1 MESTPAVPVPSKPKI
16 PDEPGRGA
24 LISLRRLTPFIRP
37 YRGQMVVM
45 TFAALGATLV
55 GVAVPLLTKDLID
68 GPIAH
73 HDKAALWPL
82 GGLVLLFG
90 LVEAALFW
98 LRRWFLQRAALGIET
113 DIRNAFYRHLQKLP
127 VAFHDSWQSGQLVS
141 RVSGD
146 VSSIR
151 RFFGFALIFL
161 VVNSATFLLV
171 GGALVIIHP
180 VMGLIIYAASVPLIV
195 YGRVVDR
202 RYHRQSRAAQDQAG
216 DVATLVEES
225 ALGIR
230 AVKAFGRQ
238 GLVFGQFDN
247 RARQL
252 RALELRKIRTLSE
265 LWAVFALQPQAV
277 LSLCVLIGAYAVSSG
292 ALSLGT
298 LVAFI
303 SLYLTLLWPIE
314 SMAWLMAQS
323 QEANSAAE
331 RIWEVLD
338 TVPAIADAEETRHAG
353 EERQGELVFENVSF
367 HYPNSDK
374 PIVSGFDLRVA
385 PGETVAL
392 VGPTGCGKTTIT
404 ALVPRLYDP
413 TGGRVLVDGVDIR
426 ELPLAELRRK
436 VACAFEDPTLFS
448 ASVRENLT
456 MGLPDASDEQVD
468 EALAVAQADFVHE
481 LPWGLD
487 TRVGEQGLTL
497 SGGQRQRVALARAVL
512 GRPSILVLD
521 DPLSALDIHTEGRVE
536 QALHSVLR
544 KTTGLVVA
552 HRPSTVLLADRVVLL
567 SPTGP
572 QGSTIAAVGTHH
584 ELLQTCPAYR
594 DILSQTSDL
603 VDGDD
608 EVGAESGQA
617 VEAVEAVE
625 AVQAAEAA
633 EAAGSE
639 LVEVTR

>member
-1 MESTPAVPVPSKPKI
+1 MESTPAQPPTSKPKL
-16 PDEPGRGA
+16 PDDPKRGA
-24 LISLRRLTPFIRP
+24 FASLRRLTPFIRP
-37 YRGQMVVM
+37 YRGQMILM
-45 TFAALGATLV
+45 SLAALGATLV
-55 GVAVPLLTKDLID
+55 GVAVPLLTKELID

-90 LVEAALFW
+90 IAEAALVW
-98 LRRWFLQRAALGIET
+98 LRRWFLQRAALGIEA

-141 RVSGD
+141 RMSGD
-146 VSSIR
+146 INSLR

-161 VVNSATFLLV
+161 VVNGATFLLV
-171 GGALVIIHP
+171 GGALVLIHTL
-180 VMGLIIYAASVPLIV
+180 MGLIIYAASVPLIL
-195 YGRVVDR
+195 YGRLADR

-230 AVKAFGRQ
+230 AIKAFGRQ
-238 GLVFGQFDN
+238 GLVFGRFDE
-247 RARQL
+247 RAQTL
-252 RALELRKIRTLSE
+252 RRLELTKIRTLSE
-265 LWAVFALQPQAV
+265 LWAVFALQPQLV
-277 LSLCVLIGAYAVSSG
+277 LSLCVLLGAYAVSSG

-331 RIWEVLD
+331 RVLEVLD
-338 TVPAIADAEETRHAG
+338 TVPSIADADTTVRPRPASA
-353 EERQGELVFENVSF
+353 GELVFEDVSF
-367 HYPNSDK
+367 TYPNSDR
-374 PIVSGFDLRVA
+374 PVISGFDLRIA

-392 VGPTGCGKTTIT
+392 VGPTGCGKTTLT
-404 ALVPRLYDP
+404 ALVPRLYDV
-413 TGGRVLVDGVDIR
+413 TSGRVLVDGVDVR
-426 ELPLAELRRK
+426 ELPLTELRRT

-456 MGLPDASDEQVD
+456 MGVPDATAEQIE
-468 EALAVAQADFVHE
+468 EAIEVAQAAFVEE
-481 LPWGLD
+481 LPWALD

-521 DPLSALDIHTEGRVE
+521 DPLSALDIHTEGKVE
-536 QALHSVLR
+536 EALHSVLR
-544 KTTGLVVA
+544 GTTGLVVA

-567 SPTGP
+567 SPPGP
-572 QGSTIAAVGTHH
+572 EGTTIAAVGTHQ
-584 ELLQTCPAYR
+584 ELLRTCPAYR

-603 VDGDD
+603 AD
-608 EVGAESGQA
+608 
-617 VEAVEAVE
+617 
-625 AVQAAEAA
+625 AAEEVADAADAA
-633 EAAGSE
+633 EPADSTLA
-639 LVEVTR
+639 EVSR

>member
-1 MESTPAVPVPSKPKI
+1 MI
-16 PDEPGRGA
+16 
-24 LISLRRLTPFIRP
+24 L
-37 YRGQMVVM
+37 M
-45 TFAALGATLV
+45 TLSALGATLV

-90 LVEAALFW
+90 IAEATLFW
-98 LRRWFLQRAALGIET
+98 LRRWFLQRAALGIEA
-113 DIRNAFYRHLQKLP
+113 DIRNAFFRHLQKLP

-141 RVSGD
+141 RMSGD
-146 VSSIR
+146 INSLR

-161 VVNSATFLLV
+161 VVNGATFLLV
-171 GGALVIIHP
+171 GGALVVIHP
-180 VMGLIIYAASVPLIV
+180 VMGLIIYAASIPLIL
-195 YGRVVDR
+195 YGRLADR

-238 GLVFGQFDN
+238 GLLFERFDE
-247 RARQL
+247 RAQTL
-252 RALELRKIRTLSE
+252 RTLELTKIRTLSE
-265 LWAVFALQPQAV
+265 LWAVFSLQPQVV

-292 ALSLGT
+292 VLSLGT

-331 RIWEVLD
+331 RVLEVLD
-338 TVPAIADAEETRHAG
+338 IVPAIADAETTRRPQPASA
-353 EERQGELVFENVSF
+353 GELVFENVSF
-367 HYPNSDK
+367 SYPNSDR
-374 PIVSGFDLRVA
+374 PVISGFDLRVA

-392 VGPTGCGKTTIT
+392 VGPTGCGKTTLT
-404 ALVPRLYDP
+404 ALVPRLYDA
-413 TGGRVLVDGVDIR
+413 TAGRVLVDGVDVR
-426 ELPLAELRRK
+426 DLPLAELRSK

-456 MGLPDASDEQVD
+456 MGVPDATGEQLD
-468 EALAVAQADFVHE
+468 EAIGVAQAGFVDE
-481 LPWGLD
+481 LPWALD

-521 DPLSALDIHTEGRVE
+521 DPLSALDIHTEGKVE
-536 QALHSVLR
+536 EALHSVLR
-544 KTTGLVVA
+544 GTTGLVVA

-572 QGSTIAAVGTHH
+572 EGTTIAAVGTHH

-603 VDGDD
+603 AD
-608 EVGAESGQA
+608 
-617 VEAVEAVE
+617 
-625 AVQAAEAA
+625 AAE
-633 EAAGSE
+633 ESEPDTCDSE
-639 LVEVTR
+639 LVEVSR

>member
-1 MESTPAVPVPSKPKI
+1 MESTPASLANDPKI
-16 PDEPGRGA
+16 PDDTELPGDPKGGA
-24 LISLRRLTPFIRP
+24 FVSLRRLTPFVRP
-37 YRGQMVVM
+37 YRGQMILM
-45 TFAALGATLV
+45 TLAALGATLV
-55 GVAVPLLTKDLID
+55 GVAVPVLTKDLID

-90 LVEAALFW
+90 IAEATLFW
-98 LRRWFLQRAALGIET
+98 LRRWFLQRAALGIEA

-141 RVSGD
+141 RMSGD
-146 VSSIR
+146 INSLR

-161 VVNSATFLLV
+161 VVNGATFLLV
-171 GGALVIIHP
+171 GGALVLIHP
-180 VMGLIIYAASVPLIV
+180 VMGLIIYAAAIPLIL
-195 YGRVVDR
+195 YGRLADR

-238 GLVFGQFDN
+238 DLLFGRFDE
-247 RARQL
+247 RAQTL
-252 RALELRKIRTLSE
+252 RRLELTKIRTLSE
-265 LWAVFALQPQAV
+265 LWAVFALQPQLV

-292 ALSLGT
+292 VLSLGT

-331 RIWEVLD
+331 RVLEVLD
-338 TVPAIADAEETRHAG
+338 IVPAIADAKTTQRPRPASA
-353 EERQGELVFENVSF
+353 GELVFENVGF
-367 HYPNSDK
+367 RYPNSER
-374 PIVSGFDLRVA
+374 PVISGFDLRVA
-385 PGETVAL
+385 AGETVAI
-392 VGPTGCGKTTIT
+392 VGPTGCGKTTLT
-404 ALVPRLYDP
+404 ALVPRLYD
-413 TGGRVLVDGVDIR
+413 TTAGRVLVDGVDVR
-426 ELPLAELRRK
+426 DLPLTELRGK

-456 MGLPDASDEQVD
+456 MGVPDATGEQID
-468 EALAVAQADFVHE
+468 EAIGVAQAGFVND
-481 LPWGLD
+481 LPWALD

-521 DPLSALDIHTEGRVE
+521 DPLSALDIHTEGKVE
-536 QALHSVLR
+536 EALHSVLR
-544 KTTGLVVA
+544 GTTGLVVA

-567 SPTGP
+567 SPPGP
-572 QGSTIAAVGTHH
+572 EGSTIAAVGTHQ
-584 ELLQTCPAYR
+584 ELLRTCPAYR

-603 VDGDD
+603 ADAAAADPD
-608 EVGAESGQA
+608 SGPDSDSDS
-617 VEAVEAVE
+617 
-625 AVQAAEAA
+625 
-633 EAAGSE
+633 AGTE
-639 LVEVTR
+639 LVEVSR

>member
-1 MESTPAVPVPSKPKI
+1 MESTPAVTPVSRPKP
-16 PDEPGRGA
+16 PDDPKRGA
-24 LISLRRLTPFIRP
+24 FLSLRRLTPFIRP
-37 YRGQMVVM
+37 YRGQMILM
-45 TFAALGATLV
+45 TLAALGATLV
-55 GVAVPLLTKDLID
+55 GVAVPLLTKELID

-73 HDKAALWPL
+73 HDTAALWPL

-90 LVEAALFW
+90 MAEATLFW
-98 LRRWFLQRAALGIET
+98 LRRWFLQRAALGIEA

-141 RVSGD
+141 RMSGD
-146 VSSIR
+146 INSLR

-161 VVNSATFLLV
+161 VVNGTTFLLV

-180 VMGLIIYAASVPLIV
+180 VMGLIIYAASVPLIL
-195 YGRVVDR
+195 YGRLADR

-238 GLVFGQFDN
+238 DLLFGRFDE
-247 RARQL
+247 RARTL
-252 RALELRKIRTLSE
+252 RRLELTKIRTLSE
-265 LWAVFALQPQAV
+265 LWAVFAVQPQLV

-292 ALSLGT
+292 VLSLGT

-331 RIWEVLD
+331 RVLEVLD
-338 TVPAIADAEETRHAG
+338 TVPAIADAEQTVRPQPASA
-353 EERQGELVFENVSF
+353 GELVFEDVSF
-367 HYPNSDK
+367 RYPNSDR
-374 PIVSGFDLRVA
+374 PVVSGFDLRIA

-392 VGPTGCGKTTIT
+392 VGPTGCGKTTLT
-404 ALVPRLYDP
+404 ALVPRLYD
-413 TGGRVLVDGVDIR
+413 TTAGRVLVDGVDVR
-426 ELPLAELRRK
+426 DLPLAELRRT

-456 MGLPDASDEQVD
+456 MGVPDATDEQLD
-468 EALAVAQADFVHE
+468 EAIGVAQAGFVND
-481 LPWGLD
+481 LPWALD

-521 DPLSALDIHTEGRVE
+521 DPLSALDIHTEGKVE
-536 QALHSVLR
+536 EALHSVLR
-544 KTTGLVVA
+544 GTTGLVVA

-567 SPTGP
+567 SPPGP
-572 QGSTIAAVGTHH
+572 EGTTIAAVGTHQ
-584 ELLQTCPAYR
+584 ELLRTCPAYR

-603 VDGDD
+603 
-608 EVGAESGQA
+608 
-617 VEAVEAVE
+617 
-625 AVQAAEAA
+625 AEAA
-633 EAAGSE
+633 EQAGSDDGE
-639 LVEVTR
+639 LLEVSR

>member
-1 MESTPAVPVPSKPKI
+1 MESTPAEVTSKPKI
-16 PDEPGRGA
+16 PDEPRRGA
-24 LISLRRLTPFIRP
+24 FASLRRLTPFIRP
-37 YRGQMVVM
+37 YRGQMVLM
-45 TFAALGATLV
+45 TLSALGATLV

-73 HDKAALWPL
+73 HNKAALWPL

-90 LVEAALFW
+90 IAEAVLFW
-98 LRRWFLQRAALGIET
+98 LRRWFLQRAALGIEA

-141 RVSGD
+141 RMSGD
-146 VSSIR
+146 INSLR

-161 VVNSATFLLV
+161 VVNGATFLLV
-171 GGALVIIHP
+171 GGALIFIHT
-180 VMGLIIYAASVPLIV
+180 VMGLIIYAASVPLIL
-195 YGRVVDR
+195 YGRLADR

-238 GLVFGQFDN
+238 GLLYSRFDEH
-247 RARQL
+247 AKTL
-252 RALELRKIRTLSE
+252 RSLELRKIRTLSE
-265 LWAVFALQPQAV
+265 LWAMFALQPQLV

-292 ALSLGT
+292 ALTLGT

-331 RIWEVLD
+331 RVLEVLD
-338 TVPAIADAEETRHAG
+338 IVPNIADAEAVAHSRPASA
-353 EERQGELVFENVSF
+353 GELVFENVSF
-367 HYPNSDK
+367 TYPNSDR
-374 PIVSGFDLRVA
+374 PVISGFDLRVA
-385 PGETVAL
+385 AGETVAL
-392 VGPTGCGKTTIT
+392 VGPTGCGKTTLT
-404 ALVPRLYDP
+404 ALVPRLYD
-413 TGGRVLVDGVDIR
+413 TTSGRVLVDGVDVR
-426 ELPLAELRRK
+426 ELPLSELRSK

-456 MGLPDASDEQVD
+456 MGVPDASQEQVE
-468 EALAVAQADFVHE
+468 EALAIAQADFVNE
-481 LPWGLD
+481 LPWALD

-521 DPLSALDIHTEGRVE
+521 DPLSALDIHTEGKVE
-536 QALHSVLR
+536 EALHSVLR
-544 KTTGLVVA
+544 GTTGLVVA

-567 SPTGP
+567 SPPGP
-572 QGSTIAAVGTHH
+572 EGTTIAAVGTHQ
-584 ELLQTCPAYR
+584 ELLRTCPAYR

-603 VDGDD
+603 VDAAD
-608 EVGAESGQA
+608 ESEPDTCD
-617 VEAVEAVE
+617 
-625 AVQAAEAA
+625 
-633 EAAGSE
+633 SE
-639 LVEVTR
+639 LMEVSR

>member
-1 MESTPAVPVPSKPKI
+1 MESTPAVTPVSRPKP
-16 PDEPGRGA
+16 PDDPKRGA
-24 LISLRRLTPFIRP
+24 FLSLRRLTPFIRP
-37 YRGQMVVM
+37 YRGQMILM
-45 TFAALGATLV
+45 TLAALGATLV
-55 GVAVPLLTKDLID
+55 GVAVPLLTKELID

-73 HDKAALWPL
+73 HDTAALWPL

-90 LVEAALFW
+90 MAEATLFW
-98 LRRWFLQRAALGIET
+98 LRRWFLQRAALGIEA

-141 RVSGD
+141 RMSGD
-146 VSSIR
+146 INSLR

-161 VVNSATFLLV
+161 VVNGTTFLLV

-180 VMGLIIYAASVPLIV
+180 VMGLIIYAASVPLIL
-195 YGRVVDR
+195 YGRLADR

-238 GLVFGQFDN
+238 DLLFGRFDE
-247 RARQL
+247 RAKTL
-252 RALELRKIRTLSE
+252 RRLELTKIRTLSE
-265 LWAVFALQPQAV
+265 LWAVFAVQPQLV

-292 ALSLGT
+292 VLSLGT

-331 RIWEVLD
+331 RVLEVLD
-338 TVPAIADAEETRHAG
+338 TVPAIADAEQTVRPQPASA
-353 EERQGELVFENVSF
+353 GELVFEDVSF
-367 HYPNSDK
+367 RYPNSDR
-374 PIVSGFDLRVA
+374 PVVSGFDLRIA

-392 VGPTGCGKTTIT
+392 VGPTGCGKTTLT
-404 ALVPRLYDP
+404 ALVPRLYD
-413 TGGRVLVDGVDIR
+413 TTAGRVLVDGVDVR
-426 ELPLAELRRK
+426 DLPLAELRRT

-456 MGLPDASDEQVD
+456 MGVPDATDEQLD
-468 EALAVAQADFVHE
+468 EAIEVAQAGFVND
-481 LPWGLD
+481 LPWALD

-521 DPLSALDIHTEGRVE
+521 DPLSALDIHTEGKVE
-536 QALHSVLR
+536 EALHSVLR
-544 KTTGLVVA
+544 GTTGLVVA

-567 SPTGP
+567 SPPGP
-572 QGSTIAAVGTHH
+572 EGTTIAAVGTHQ
-584 ELLQTCPAYR
+584 ELLRTCPAYR

-603 VDGDD
+603 
-608 EVGAESGQA
+608 
-617 VEAVEAVE
+617 
-625 AVQAAEAA
+625 AEAA
-633 EAAGSE
+633 EQAGSDDGE
-639 LVEVTR
+639 LLEVSR

>member
-1 MESTPAVPVPSKPKI
+1 MESTPAVTPVSRPKP
-16 PDEPGRGA
+16 PDDPKRGA
-24 LISLRRLTPFIRP
+24 FLSLRRLTPFIRP
-37 YRGQMVVM
+37 YRGQMILM
-45 TFAALGATLV
+45 TLAALGATLV
-55 GVAVPLLTKDLID
+55 GVAVPLLTKELID

-73 HDKAALWPL
+73 HDTAALWPL

-90 LVEAALFW
+90 MAEATLFW
-98 LRRWFLQRAALGIET
+98 LRRWFLQRAALGIEA

-141 RVSGD
+141 RMSGD
-146 VSSIR
+146 INSLR

-161 VVNSATFLLV
+161 VVNGTTFLLV

-180 VMGLIIYAASVPLIV
+180 VMGLIIYAASVPLIL
-195 YGRVVDR
+195 YGRLADR

-238 GLVFGQFDN
+238 DLLFGRFDE
-247 RARQL
+247 RAKTL
-252 RALELRKIRTLSE
+252 RRLELTKIRTLSE
-265 LWAVFALQPQAV
+265 LWAVFAVQPQLV

-292 ALSLGT
+292 VLSLGT

-331 RIWEVLD
+331 RVLEVLD
-338 TVPAIADAEETRHAG
+338 TVPAIADAEQTVRPQPASA
-353 EERQGELVFENVSF
+353 GELVFEDVSF
-367 HYPNSDK
+367 RYPNSDR
-374 PIVSGFDLRVA
+374 PVVSGFDLRIA

-392 VGPTGCGKTTIT
+392 VGPTGCGKTTLT
-404 ALVPRLYDP
+404 ALVPRLYD
-413 TGGRVLVDGVDIR
+413 TTAGRVLVDGVDVR
-426 ELPLAELRRK
+426 DLPLAELRRT

-456 MGLPDASDEQVD
+456 MGVPDATDEQLD
-468 EALAVAQADFVHE
+468 EAIGVAQAGFVND
-481 LPWGLD
+481 LPWALD

-497 SGGQRQRVALARAVL
+497 SGGQRQWVALARAVL

-521 DPLSALDIHTEGRVE
+521 DPLSALDIHTEGKVE
-536 QALHSVLR
+536 EALHSVLR
-544 KTTGLVVA
+544 GTTGLVVA

-567 SPTGP
+567 SPPGP
-572 QGSTIAAVGTHH
+572 EGTTIAAVGTHQ
-584 ELLQTCPAYR
+584 ELLRTCPAYR

-603 VDGDD
+603 
-608 EVGAESGQA
+608 
-617 VEAVEAVE
+617 
-625 AVQAAEAA
+625 AEAA
-633 EAAGSE
+633 EQAGSDDGE
-639 LVEVTR
+639 LLEVSR

>member
-1 MESTPAVPVPSKPKI
+1 MESTPAEQLTSKPKI
-16 PDEPGRGA
+16 PDDPRRSA
-24 LISLRRLTPFIRP
+24 FISLRRLTPFVRP
-37 YRGQMVVM
+37 YRAPMVLM
-45 TFAALGATLV
+45 ALSALGATLV
-55 GVAVPLLTKDLID
+55 GVAVPLLTKNLID

-73 HDKAALWPL
+73 HDKSALWPL
-82 GGLVLLFG
+82 GALVLLFG
-90 LVEAALFW
+90 LAEAALFW

-180 VMGLIIYAASVPLIV
+180 VMGLIIYLASIPLIV
-195 YGRVVDR
+195 YGRMVDR
-202 RYHRQSRAAQDQAG
+202 NYHRQSRAAQDQAG

-230 AVKAFGRQ
+230 AIKAFGRQ
-238 GLVFGQFDN
+238 GLLFGQFDE
-247 RARQL
+247 RARTL
-252 RALELRKIRTLSE
+252 RTLELRKIRTLSQ

-292 ALSLGT
+292 VLSLGT

-338 TVPAIADAEETRHAG
+338 TVPAIADAETTRTAG
-353 EERQGELVFENVSF
+353 PERAGELVFENVSF
-367 HYPNSDK
+367 HYPNSAK
-374 PIVSGFDLRVA
+374 PIITGIDLRVA
-385 PGETVAL
+385 PGETVAI
-392 VGPTGCGKTTIT
+392 VGPTGCGKTTLT

-426 ELPLAELRRK
+426 ELPLAVLRHK

-456 MGLPDASDEQVD
+456 MGLPDAAEEQIE
-468 EALAVAQADFVHE
+468 EALAVAQAEFVSD

-521 DPLSALDIHTEGRVE
+521 DPLSALDIHTEGKVE

-567 SPTGP
+567 SPAGP
-572 QGSTIAAVGTHH
+572 RGSTIAAVGTHH
-584 ELLQTCPAYR
+584 ELLQTCPEYR

-603 VDGDD
+603 VDAAD
-608 EVGAESGQA
+608 ETEAEA
-617 VEAVEAVE
+617 EAV
-625 AVQAAEAA
+625 AEAND
-633 EAAGSE
+633 GE
-639 LVEVTR
+639 LLEVSR

>member
-1 MESTPAVPVPSKPKI
+1 MESTPAEPLTGRPQKI
-16 PDEPGRGA
+16 PKDAKLPEDAKRPKDAKLPDDPKSGA
-24 LISLRRLTPFIRP
+24 FASLRRLTPFIRP
-37 YRGQMVVM
+37 YRGQMILM
-45 TFAALGATLV
+45 TLAALGATLV

-90 LVEAALFW
+90 IVEATLFW
-98 LRRWFLQRAALGIET
+98 LRRWFLQRAALGIEA
-113 DIRNAFYRHLQKLP
+113 DIRNAFFRHLQRLP

-141 RVSGD
+141 RMSGD
-146 VSSIR
+146 INSLR

-161 VVNSATFLLV
+161 VVNGATFLLV
-171 GGALVIIHP
+171 GGALVLIHTL
-180 VMGLIIYAASVPLIV
+180 MGLIIYAASVPLIL
-195 YGRVVDR
+195 YGRLADR

-238 GLVFGQFDN
+238 GLVFGRFDE
-247 RARQL
+247 RAQTL
-252 RALELRKIRTLSE
+252 RTLELTKIRTLSE
-265 LWAVFALQPQAV
+265 LWAVFAMQPQLV
-277 LSLCVLIGAYAVSSG
+277 LSLCVLLGAYAVSSG

-331 RIWEVLD
+331 RVLEVLD
-338 TVPAIADAEETRHAG
+338 TVPAIADADRTVRPDPA
-353 EERQGELVFENVSF
+353 RSGELVFENVSF
-367 HYPNSDK
+367 TYPNSDR
-374 PIVSGFDLRVA
+374 PVISGFDLRVA

-392 VGPTGCGKTTIT
+392 VGPTGCGKTTLT
-404 ALVPRLYDP
+404 ALVPRLYD
-413 TGGRVLVDGVDIR
+413 TTAGRVLVDGVDVR
-426 ELPLAELRRK
+426 ELPLTELRRK

-456 MGLPDASDEQVD
+456 MGVPDASDEQLD
-468 EALAVAQADFVHE
+468 EAIEVAQAGFVSE
-481 LPWGLD
+481 LPWALD

-521 DPLSALDIHTEGRVE
+521 DPLSALDIHTEGKVE
-536 QALHSVLR
+536 EALHSVLR
-544 KTTGLVVA
+544 GTTGLVVA

-567 SPTGP
+567 SPPGP
-572 QGSTIAAVGTHH
+572 QGTTIAAVGTHQ
-584 ELLQTCPAYR
+584 ELLRTCPAYR

-603 VDGDD
+603 
-608 EVGAESGQA
+608 AETA
-617 VEAVEAVE
+617 D
-625 AVQAAEAA
+625 
-633 EAAGSE
+633 SE
-639 LVEVTR
+639 LVEVSR

>member
-1 MESTPAVPVPSKPKI
+1 ML
-16 PDEPGRGA
+16 PDDPRRGA
-24 LISLRRLTPFIRP
+24 FSSLRRLTPFIRP
-37 YRGQMVVM
+37 YRGQMILM
-45 TFAALGATLV
+45 TLAALGATLV

-90 LVEAALFW
+90 IAEATLFW
-98 LRRWFLQRAALGIET
+98 LRRWFLQRAALGIEA

-141 RVSGD
+141 RMSGD
-146 VSSIR
+146 INSLR

-161 VVNSATFLLV
+161 VVNGATFLLV
-171 GGALVIIHP
+171 GGALVVIHT
-180 VMGLIIYAASVPLIV
+180 VMGLIIYGASVPLIL
-195 YGRVVDR
+195 YGRLADR

-238 GLVFGQFDN
+238 GLLFGRFDE
-247 RARQL
+247 RAKTL
-252 RALELRKIRTLSE
+252 RTLELTKIRTLSE
-265 LWAVFALQPQAV
+265 LWAVFAMQPQLV

-292 ALSLGT
+292 VLSLGT

-331 RIWEVLD
+331 RVLEVLD
-338 TVPAIADAEETRHAG
+338 TVPAIADAPALAG
-353 EERQGELVFENVSF
+353 ESIQPSVRPDPAGVGRLVFENVGF
-367 HYPNSDK
+367 TYPNSDR
-374 PIVSGFDLRVA
+374 PIISGFDLRVA
-385 PGETVAL
+385 AGETVAL
-392 VGPTGCGKTTIT
+392 VGPTGCGKTTLT
-404 ALVPRLYDP
+404 ALVPRLYD
-413 TGGRVLVDGVDIR
+413 TTAGRVLVDGVDVR
-426 ELPLAELRRK
+426 DLPLAELRRK

-456 MGLPDASDEQVD
+456 MGVPDASGEQLD
-468 EALAVAQADFVHE
+468 EAIEVAQAEFVNE
-481 LPWGLD
+481 LPWALD

-521 DPLSALDIHTEGRVE
+521 DPLSALDIHTEGKVE
-536 QALHSVLR
+536 EALHSVLR
-544 KTTGLVVA
+544 GTTGLVVA

-567 SPTGP
+567 SPPGP
-572 QGSTIAAVGTHH
+572 RGSTIAAVGTHQ
-584 ELLQTCPAYR
+584 ELLRTCPEYR

-603 VDGDD
+603 VD
-608 EVGAESGQA
+608 
-617 VEAVEAVE
+617 
-625 AVQAAEAA
+625 AADSDTDSTD
-633 EAAGSE
+633 SE
-639 LVEVTR
+639 LVEVSR